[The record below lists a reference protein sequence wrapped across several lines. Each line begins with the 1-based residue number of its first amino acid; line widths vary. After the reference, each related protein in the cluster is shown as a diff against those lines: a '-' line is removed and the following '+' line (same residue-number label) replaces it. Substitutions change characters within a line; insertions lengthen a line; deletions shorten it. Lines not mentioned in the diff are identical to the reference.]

1 MKLVAETNEIQ
12 NNLNTDAVF
21 DPFYHFSDVPEGV
34 QIPEFERLDLICEYV
49 EGLMEK
55 IEEEDN
61 QSIEA
66 LWPKVQLWNATV
78 KLPYPN
84 DEYLRETF
92 DALVKFILHKNA
104 REKKEQSVE
113 AGSSD
118 GGKGPSQSTRLV
130 NMILENPNV
139 TLFKDEYDVAHIRIP
154 VEDHSEVWP
163 CKSGAL
169 TRWLGGEFYRLT
181 RGKTVAGRESMKDAV
196 SLLEGRAI
204 NECEEHRLF
213 NRVAQTPE
221 AVWYDLADKKWRAVR
236 ITQEG
241 WSIVTDV
248 PMLFRRFSHLAPQV
262 EPMRGGSVRDVLP
275 FVNVTDPEQQA
286 LFLVHLVASFIPG
299 WPHPALYVYG
309 SQGSAKSTLSRIVR
323 KLIDPSKIEVVS
335 LTRHEGDLAQQL
347 GHHAFLFFDNVSEMP
362 DWISDLLCRAITGG
376 GFSKRELYSDDADII
391 RYVMAN
397 IGINGIN
404 IASNRAD
411 LLERSLLLK
420 LERMDKSNRRQEYD
434 LMSDFEIARP
444 RILGAIFDA
453 VSKAM
458 ALKPNIKVAELP
470 RMADFA
476 LWGCAISEA
485 LGIGQEAFL
494 AAYFRNI
501 SSQSEELINDN
512 TVASILVAIV
522 NAHDGMWEGT
532 PRQLFKTFKDQ
543 AMDDKIADSR
553 LPASPSA
560 LTREINRLKT
570 PLEETGIQVISSSDG
585 NDRNIAIKRI
595 T

>member
-1 MKLVAETNEIQ
+1 MNNIIASNGTINTNE
-12 NNLNTDAVF
+12 TF

-34 QIPEFERLDLICEYV
+34 PIPEYERLDLIDEYV
-49 EGLMEK
+49 HGLTKE
-55 IEEEDN
+55 IEIEDK
-61 QSIEA
+61 QSIDA
-66 LWPKVQLWNATV
+66 LWPKVQLWNTTA

-84 DEYLRETF
+84 DEYLRDTF
-92 DALVKFILHKNA
+92 NALIESIAHERN
-104 REKKEQSVE
+104 REKIAQLAE
-113 AGSSD
+113 ASSSE

-213 NRVAQTPE
+213 NRIAQTPE

-262 EPMRGGSVRDVLP
+262 EPVRGGSVRDVLP
-275 FVNVTDPEQQA
+275 FVNVTDPEQQI
-286 LFLVHLVASFIPG
+286 LFLVHLVASFIPN

-376 GFSKRELYSDDADII
+376 GFSKRELYTNDDDVI
-391 RYVMAN
+391 RYVMAS

-434 LMSDFEIARP
+434 LMADFEIARP
-444 RILGAIFDA
+444 RILGAIYDTVA
-453 VSKAM
+453 KAM

-512 TVASILVAIV
+512 TVASIIV
-522 NAHDGMWEGT
+522 TIVDAHNGEWSGT
-532 PRQLFKTFKDQ
+532 PKQLFKAFKEQ
-543 AMDDKIADSR
+543 ALTEQIQDKR
-553 LPASPSA
+553 LPANPSA

-570 PLEETGIQVISSSDG
+570 PLEEVGIRVVSSSDG
-585 NDRNIAIKRI
+585 VERNITISRI
-595 T
+595 V

>member
-1 MKLVAETNEIQ
+1 M
-12 NNLNTDAVF
+12 NNIIASNGILNTKETF
-21 DPFYHFSDVPEGV
+21 DPYYRFSDVPDGIE
-34 QIPEFERLDLICEYV
+34 IPEFERMDLIEQYV
-49 EGLMEK
+49 SGLMKEIK
-55 IEEEDN
+55 TKDN

-66 LWPKVQLWNATV
+66 LWPRVRLWDATV
-78 KLPYPN
+78 SKFPYPN
-84 DEYLRETF
+84 ETELRGMFDELIK
-92 DALVKFILHKNA
+92 KFA
-104 REKKEQSVE
+104 YATQATEMDS
-113 AGSSD
+113 GDS
-118 GGKGPSQSTRLV
+118 GKGPSQSTRLV

-213 NRVAQTPE
+213 NRIAQTPE

-262 EPMRGGSVRDVLP
+262 EPVRGGSVRNVLP
-275 FVNVTDPEQQA
+275 FVNVTDPEQQT
-286 LFLVHLVASFIPG
+286 LFLVHLVASFIPN

-376 GFSKRELYSDDADII
+376 GFSKRELYTNDDDVI

-434 LMSDFEIARP
+434 LMADFEIARP
-444 RILGAIFDA
+444 CILGAIFDT

-458 ALKPNIKVAELP
+458 ALKPGIKVKELP

-476 LWGCAISEA
+476 LWGCAIAEA

-501 SSQSEELINDN
+501 NSQSEELINDN
-512 TVASILVAIV
+512 TVATILVAIV
-522 NAHDGMWEGT
+522 NSHEGMWEGS
-532 PRQLFKTFKDQ
+532 PRQLFKAFKDQ

-570 PLEETGIQVISSSDG
+570 PLEETGIQVVSSSDG
-585 NDRNIAIKRI
+585 SERNIAIRKMP
-595 T
+595 